1 MKIGLLVYLI
11 IATTTYISL
20 LTASYLYRALRS
32 GINSKER
39 VKVDAKVQNIV
50 ESKKFSIIWPYVL
63 YRLMK

>member
-11 IATTTYISL
+11 IAVTTYISL
-20 LTASYLYRALRS
+20 LTANYLYKALRS